1 MMALCFRRLGLAA
14 LDGCHCKHLLKAK
27 VRLRVGFF
35 RIRYGF
41 FTALLVQE
49 SPPREWAS

>member
-1 MMALCFRRLGLAA
+1 MGLAA
-14 LDGCHCKHLLKAK
+14 LDRCHCKHPLEAE

-41 FTALLVQE
+41 FTALLIQE
-49 SPPREWAS
+49 ILPQGIG

>member
-1 MMALCFRRLGLAA
+1 MVALCLRRVGLAA
-14 LDGCHCKHLLKAK
+14 LDGCHCKHLLKAE

-41 FTALLVQE
+41 FMALLVQE
-49 SPPREWAS
+49 ILPRESAS